1 MEQHNN
7 ILGTMPVRKLVLTM
21 SSPIMLSMLM
31 GAIYNLVDSIYVAQ
45 VSDLDFLALSYAYPV
60 QLMIVA
66 FCAGLGVGFNAI
78 LAKRLGEGR
87 LEDAVNAACHGFLLY
102 GAVWLLALIFAL
114 VGCTPFFQS
123 CSDNPVVVQSALPIS
138 PSAAD
143 CPSAFACSFSV
154 NVFSSPPATPL
165 DL

>member
-78 LAKRLGEGR
+78 LAKRLGE
-87 LEDAVNAACHGFLLY
+87 
-102 GAVWLLALIFAL
+102 
-114 VGCTPFFQS
+114 CTGTTY
-123 CSDNPVVVQSALPIS
+123 LRK
-138 PSAAD
+138 
-143 CPSAFACSFSV
+143 
-154 NVFSSPPATPL
+154 TG
-165 DL
+165 

>member
-1 MEQHNN
+1 
-7 ILGTMPVRKLVLTM
+7 MPVRKLVLTM
-21 SSPIMLSMLM
+21 SSPIMLSMLT

-114 VGCTPFFQS
+114 VGCTPLLPKLLGQS
-123 CSDNPVVVQSALPIS
+123 GGG
-138 PSAAD
+138 
-143 CPSAFACSFSV
+143 SV
-154 NVFSSPPATPL
+154 GHCLSHHLLRTVHRPL
-165 DL
+165 HAVSL